1 VQHERARRHHGV
13 VECHDDIVSPDPTA
27 FVRSGLADPG
37 AEPLLEVVVLH
48 PRDAEAAT
56 AGQADRLLMLTSP
69 ELGGRSPE
77 PSAVSAVVRE
87 TDLPVRVLLRLDDG
101 PSTKDGELA
110 RLAGLAGDYLTLGAE
125 GVSFG
130 FLDRDLE
137 IDRTACAALAHE
149 LSGTPWT
156 FHRGFD
162 ATLDAGR
169 AWRQVRDL
177 PGLDAVTSAGS
188 TRGFAAGGDELLR
201 RCAADPE
208 VAGLLL
214 AAGGLTSEHVPWL
227 VRAGVRQF
235 GLGEEARPDGSWTKA
250 YVAADYVRAWR
261 LLLDDAHQRALGVP
275 VD

>member
-1 VQHERARRHHGV
+1 MT
-13 VECHDDIVSPDPTA
+13 IVSPDPTP
-27 FVRSGLADPG
+27 SADLVL
-37 AEPLLEVVVLH
+37 EPLLEVVVLH

-56 AGQADRLLMLTSP
+56 LGEADRLLVLTEP
-69 ELGGRSPE
+69 EAGGRSPE
-77 PSAVSAVVRE
+77 PAAVSAILRE

-101 PSTKDGELA
+101 LTLTGGGFARLVGLA
-110 RLAGLAGDYLTLGAE
+110 RDYLTLGIE

-137 IDRTACAALAHE
+137 IDRATCAALAQE
-149 LSGTPWT
+149 LAGTPWT

-162 ATLDAGR
+162 ATLYADR
-169 AWRQVRDL
+169 AWRDVRHL
-177 PGLDAVTSAGS
+177 PGLDAVSSAGS

-201 RCAADPE
+201 RCVGDPE
-208 VAGLLL
+208 VAALLL
-214 AAGGLTSEHVPWL
+214 VAGGLTTEHVPWL

-235 GLGEEARPDGSWTKA
+235 SLGEEARPDGSWTKA

-261 LLLDDAHQRALGVP
+261 MLLDDAHHRALGTP

>member
-1 VQHERARRHHGV
+1 
-13 VECHDDIVSPDPTA
+13 VSPDPTVPPESVDA
-27 FVRSGLADPG
+27 PI
-37 AEPLLEVVVLH
+37 LEVVVLH

-56 AGQADRLLMLTSP
+56 AGEADRLVVLAAP

-77 PSAVSAVVRE
+77 PAAVSAVLRE
-87 TDLPVRVLLRLDDG
+87 TDLPVRVVLRLDEGLGTTG
-101 PSTKDGELA
+101 PELT
-110 RLAGLAGDYLTLGAE
+110 RLVGLAHDYLTLGAA

-137 IDRTACAALAHE
+137 IDRATCATLAQE

-162 ATLDAGR
+162 AALDAGL
-169 AWRQVRDL
+169 AWRQVRGL

-188 TRGFAAGGDELLR
+188 TRGFAAGADELLR
-201 RCAADPE
+201 RCTADPE
-208 VAGLLL
+208 VARLLL
-214 AAGGLTSEHVPWL
+214 AAGGLTTEQVPWL
-227 VRAGVRQF
+227 IRAGVRQF

-261 LLLDDAHQRALGVP
+261 MLLDDAHHRALGIP

>member
-1 VQHERARRHHGV
+1 MN
-13 VECHDDIVSPDPTA
+13 IVSPDPTA
-27 FVRSGLADPG
+27 LSHLGLRDLG
-37 AEPLLEVVVLH
+37 AGPLLEVVVLH

-56 AGQADRLLMLTSP
+56 AGEADRLLVLASP

-77 PSAVSAVVRE
+77 PPAVSAVLRE

-101 PSTKDGELA
+101 LSTNRDELA
-110 RLAGLAGDYLTLGAE
+110 HLVDLARDYLTLGAE

-137 IDRTACAALAHE
+137 IDRAACVALAHE
-149 LSGTPWT
+149 LPGTPWT

-162 ATLDAGR
+162 ATLDAAR

-201 RCAADPE
+201 RCTTDPQ

-214 AAGGLTSEHVPWL
+214 AAGGLTTEHVPWL

>member
-1 VQHERARRHHGV
+1 
-13 VECHDDIVSPDPTA
+13 VSPDPTA
-27 FVRSGLADPG
+27 SSEGG
-37 AEPLLEVVVLH
+37 AAPLLEVVVLH

-56 AGQADRLLMLTSP
+56 AGEADRLLVLTSP

-77 PSAVSAVVRE
+77 PAAVSAVLHE

-101 PSTKDGELA
+101 LSTTGGTFQRLVGLA
-110 RLAGLAGDYLTLGAE
+110 RDYLTLGAE

-137 IDRTACAALAHE
+137 VDRATCAELAHE
-149 LSGTPWT
+149 LAGTPWT

-162 ATLDAGR
+162 ATLDVDR
-169 AWRQVRDL
+169 AWRDVRDL

-188 TRGFAAGGDELLR
+188 TRGFAAGADELLR
-201 RCAADPE
+201 RASADPT
-208 VAGLLL
+208 AASLLL
-214 AAGGLTSEHVPWL
+214 AAGGLTAEHVPWL
-227 VRAGVRQF
+227 IRAGVRQF

-250 YVAADYVRAWR
+250 YVDADYVRAWR
-261 LLLDDAHQRALGVP
+261 MLLDDAQNRALGVP